1 MNIETVVVGEL
12 GCNCYVLSIDNKV
25 LVIDPGDEFNKI
37 KNIVGNRDVVG
48 VLITHYHFDHIG
60 ALEDVLNYYQTKL
73 YAYNNLEEKE
83 YNIDSFNFNVIKT
96 PGHKS
101 DAITFYFRDDKVMF
115 VGDFIFKDNIGRCDL
130 ETGDVI
136 KMQQSI
142 EKIKEYED
150 DIVIYPGHGEVTSLR
165 SEKENNYYFNNKWF

>member
-115 VGDFIFKDNIGRCDL
+115 VGDFIFKETIGRCDL
-130 ETGDVI
+130 PGGSETEM
-136 KMQQSI
+136 KNSI
-142 EKIKEYED
+142 EKIKKYNR
-150 DIVIYPGHGEVTSLR
+150 DIVLYPGHGELTTLGY
-165 SEKENNYYFNNKWF
+165 ELDNNPNLK